1 MIINKKSNGR
11 DPFRYITDT
20 QHQDAADPNT
30 IKSNIETYLESNVD
44 TLSNVSRKSSPEFT
58 IVVSPSNR
66 INKTST
72 PSNIHTLLVASVKN
86 DISALTQKIILE
98 VEAELSVLKSH
109 VDCELSALTSTF
121 DAFFLIL

>member
-1 MIINKKSNGR
+1 M
-11 DPFRYITDT
+11 
-20 QHQDAADPNT
+20 
-30 IKSNIETYLESNVD
+30 D

-58 IVVSPSNR
+58 IDISPSNR

-109 VDCELSALTSTF
+109 VDCELSALTSKI
-121 DAFFLIL
+121 DGFF

>member
-20 QHQDAADPNT
+20 QHQDTADPNT
-30 IKSNIETYLESNVD
+30 VKSNIETYLESNVD

-58 IVVSPSNR
+58 IDISPSNR

-109 VDCELSALTSTF
+109 VDCELSALTSKF
-121 DAFFLIL
+121 DVFF